1 MKVLCVFA
9 LILITAN
16 LGLAD
21 DPFAESNTLLSA
33 AAQHHAPSSAAP
45 ATLAQLQEMAMR
57 SNPELR
63 IAVRRLSVAQSRVPG
78 AGALDDPVFMYRDW
92 GTPLKKPWDL
102 NQAQNMFMYSQTLP
116 GPGKRGLRSEIANK
130 EVDVANAELEAV
142 RRDVSAR
149 VSRAFYDLLRN
160 NDELRIHDQQV
171 IIARQALET
180 ARVKYTVGRVPQ
192 QDVLKAQ
199 VALTRL
205 VEHLN
210 SLAEDG
216 DLAAATLNSLIGRDP
231 SEPLEV
237 LGQYSLPAQ
246 LPSLVELEKVAI
258 ESRPEL
264 SMYTKAIEQSE
275 AKTKLAQKGYT
286 PDYTI
291 SAGYMLMPTGSAY
304 RNNYMAEFGLSLPW
318 LNRRKHDAEISEAQ
332 ALTLEQRAE
341 YDNQRALVFLQIQEG
356 LVKARTTYRNLS
368 LYRNT
373 LKPQAEATLKATVT
387 AYKNDR
393 TDFLNLLDSQNMT
406 LDVESSYFKN
416 AAEFESR
423 LADLEHAVGAPI
435 PRNNST
441 QETTPEV
448 SDDIE

>member
-1 MKVLCVFA
+1 MKVLRVFA

-16 LGLAD
+16 LALAD
-21 DPFAESNTLLSA
+21 DPFAESNILLSA
-33 AAQHHAPSSAAP
+33 AVQHHAPSSAAP

-57 SNPELR
+57 SDPEIR

-78 AGALDDPVFMYRDW
+78 AGARDDPTFMYRDW

-102 NQAQNMFMYSQTLP
+102 NQAQNMFMYCRPLR
-116 GPGKRGLRSEIANK
+116 GPGKRGLRSEIAGK
-130 EVDVANAELEAV
+130 EVDVTRAKFEAV
-142 RRDVSAR
+142 QRDVSAR

-216 DLAAATLNSLIGRDP
+216 DLASATLNSLIGRDP

-237 LGQYSLPAQ
+237 LGQYSLPAS
-246 LPSLVELEKVAI
+246 LPSLAEMEKVALDN
-258 ESRPEL
+258 RPEL
-264 SMYTKAIEQSE
+264 TAFSKAIEQSE
-275 AKTKLAQKGYT
+275 ARTKLVRKAYT

-291 SAGYMLMPTGSAY
+291 SAGYMLTPTGSTY
-304 RNNYMAEFGLSLPW
+304 RNNYMAEFGLRDRKSTR
-318 LNRRKHDAEISEAQ
+318 LN
-332 ALTLEQRAE
+332 
-341 YDNQRALVFLQIQEG
+341 
-356 LVKARTTYRNLS
+356 
-368 LYRNT
+368 
-373 LKPQAEATLKATVT
+373 
-387 AYKNDR
+387 
-393 TDFLNLLDSQNMT
+393 
-406 LDVESSYFKN
+406 SS
-416 AAEFESR
+416 
-423 LADLEHAVGAPI
+423 H
-435 PRNNST
+435 
-441 QETTPEV
+441 
-448 SDDIE
+448 

>member
-1 MKVLCVFA
+1 MKVLRVFA
-9 LILITAN
+9 LMLITAT
-16 LGLAD
+16 LAMAD
-21 DPFAESNTLLSA
+21 DPFAESKILLNAATQPPQTPSVSPVTLTELQDM
-33 AAQHHAPSSAAP
+33 AQ
-45 ATLAQLQEMAMR
+45 QN
-57 SNPELR
+57 NPEIR

-102 NQAQNMFMYSQTLP
+102 NQAQNMFMYSQSFP
-116 GPGKRGLRSEIANK
+116 GPGKRGLRSEIAGSEVGVAK
-130 EVDVANAELEAV
+130 EELEAV
-142 RRDVSAR
+142 RRDVRSR

-160 NDELRIHDQQV
+160 NDELRIHEQQV

-205 VEHLN
+205 AEHLN
-210 SLAEDG
+210 ILGEGG
-216 DLAAATLNSLIGRDP
+216 DLAAATLNSLVGRDP
-231 SEPLEV
+231 AQPLAV
-237 LGQYSLPAQ
+237 AGQYSLPAH
-246 LPSLVELEKVAI
+246 LPSLIELEKVAI
-258 ESRPEL
+258 DNRPEL
-264 SMYTKAIEQSE
+264 SMYTKVIEQAE
-275 AKTKLAQKGYT
+275 AKIRLAQKGYT

-304 RNNYMAEFGLSLPW
+304 RNNYMAEFNLSLPW

-341 YDNQRALVFLQIQEG
+341 YDNQRALVFLQIQEA
-356 LVKARTTYRNLS
+356 LVRARTAYRNLA
-368 LYRNT
+368 LYRDT
-373 LKPQAEATLKATVT
+373 LKPQAEATFKATVT

-423 LADLEHAVGAPI
+423 LADLERAVGAPI
-435 PRNNST
+435 SRDNGGPQNDSGGER
-441 QETTPEV
+441 
-448 SDDIE
+448 

>member
-1 MKVLCVFA
+1 MKVLRVFA
-9 LILITAN
+9 LMLVAVH
-16 LGLAD
+16 LAMAD

-33 AAQHHAPSSAAP
+33 ATQHHQPSSVP
-45 ATLAQLQEMAMR
+45 PYTLAQLQDIAMR
-57 SNPELR
+57 NNPEIR
-63 IAVRRLSVAQSRVPG
+63 IAVRRLSVAQSRVSG
-78 AGALDDPVFMYRDW
+78 AGALDDPTFMYRDW

-116 GPGKRGLRSEIANK
+116 GPGKRGLRSEIAGK
-130 EVDVANAELEAV
+130 EVEVAGAELEAV
-142 RRDVSAR
+142 RRDISVR

-160 NDELRIHDQQV
+160 NDELRIHDEQV
-171 IIARQALET
+171 MIARQALET
-180 ARVKYTVGRVPQ
+180 ARIKYTVGRVPQ

-210 SLAEDG
+210 MLAEGG
-216 DLAAATLNSLIGRDP
+216 DLARATLSSLVGRDP
-231 SEPLEV
+231 AEPLDV
-237 LGQYSLPAQ
+237 FGQYSLPAH
-246 LPSLVELEKVAI
+246 LPSLAELEKVAI
-258 ESRPEL
+258 DSRPEL
-264 SMYTKAIEQSE
+264 SMYVKVIEQSE
-275 AKTKLAQKGYT
+275 ARTKLAQKGYT
-286 PDYTI
+286 PDYTVA
-291 SAGYMLMPTGSAY
+291 AGYMLQPTGSTY
-304 RNNYMAEFGLSLPW
+304 RNDYMAEFSLNLPW

-341 YDNQRALVFLQIQEG
+341 YDNQRALVFLQIQEA

-368 LYRNT
+368 LYRDT

-435 PRNNST
+435 PRGNDA
-441 QETTPEV
+441 QETSPEV

>member
-1 MKVLCVFA
+1 MKVLRVFA

-16 LGLAD
+16 LALAD
-21 DPFAESNTLLSA
+21 DPFVESNILLSA
-33 AAQHHAPSSAAP
+33 ATQHRQSPSVSP
-45 ATLAQLQEMAMR
+45 VTLAELQEMAMH
-57 SNPELR
+57 SNPEIR

-78 AGALDDPVFMYRDW
+78 VGALDDPVFMYRDW

-102 NQAQNMFMYSQTLP
+102 NQAQNMFMYSQMLP
-116 GPGKRGLRSEIANK
+116 GPGKRGLRSEIEGK
-130 EVDVANAELEAV
+130 EVDVARAELESV
-142 RRDVSAR
+142 RRDVAAR
-149 VSRAFYDLLRN
+149 VTRAFYDLLRN

-180 ARVKYTVGRVPQ
+180 ARVKYTVGGLPQ

-210 SLAEDG
+210 MLAEGG

-231 SEPLEV
+231 AQPLEIA
-237 LGQYSLPAQ
+237 GQYSLPDH
-246 LPSLVELEKVAI
+246 LPSLIELEKVAI
-258 ESRPEL
+258 DSRPEL

-291 SAGYMLMPTGSAY
+291 AAGYMLMPTGSTY
-304 RNNYMAEFGLSLPW
+304 RNDYIVEFSLSLPW

-341 YDNQRALVFLQIQEG
+341 YDNQRALVFLQIQEA
-356 LVKARTTYRNLS
+356 LVKARTAYRNLS
-368 LYRNT
+368 LYRDT
-373 LKPQAEATLKATVT
+373 LKPQAEATFKATVT

-393 TDFLNLLDSQNMT
+393 TDFLNLLDSQNMA
-406 LDVESSYFKN
+406 LDVESSYFKS
-416 AAEFESR
+416 AAECESR

-435 PRNNST
+435 SRNNNT
-441 QETTPEV
+441 RETTPEV

>member
-1 MKVLCVFA
+1 MKVLPVFA
-9 LILITAN
+9 LILVAVH
-16 LGLAD
+16 LAMAD
-21 DPFAESNTLLSA
+21 DPFAESNSLLSA
-33 AAQHHAPSSAAP
+33 ATQHRRSSSVP
-45 ATLAQLQEMAMR
+45 PYTLAQLQEMAMR
-57 SNPELR
+57 SNPEIR
-63 IAVRRLSVAQSRVPG
+63 IAVRRFSVAQSRVSG
-78 AGALDDPVFMYRDW
+78 AGALDDPTFMYRDW

-116 GPGKRGLRSEIANK
+116 GPGKRGLRSEIAGK
-130 EVDVANAELEAV
+130 EVEVAKAELEAV
-142 RRDVSAR
+142 RLDVSAR

-171 IIARQALET
+171 TIARQALET
-180 ARVKYTVGRVPQ
+180 ARIKYTVGRVPQ

-210 SLAEDG
+210 MLAEGG
-216 DLAAATLNSLIGRDP
+216 DLACATLNSLIGRDP

-237 LGQYSLPAQ
+237 AGQYSLPAS
-246 LPSLVELEKVAI
+246 LPSLAELEKVAMDN
-258 ESRPEL
+258 RPEL
-264 SMYTKAIEQSE
+264 TAFSKAIEQSE
-275 AKTKLAQKGYT
+275 ARTKLARKAYT

-291 SAGYMLMPTGSAY
+291 AAGYMLMPTGSAY
-304 RNNYMAEFGLSLPW
+304 RNDYMAEFSLSLPW

-341 YDNQRALVFLQIQEG
+341 YDNQRALVFLQIQEA
-356 LVKARTTYRNLS
+356 LVKARTAYRSLS
-368 LYRNT
+368 LYRDT
-373 LKPQAEATLKATVT
+373 LRPQAEATFKATVT

-406 LDVESSYFKN
+406 LEVESSYFKN

-423 LADLEHAVGAPI
+423 LADLERAVGAPI
-435 PRNNST
+435 SRDNDAH
-441 QETTPEV
+441 ETTPEV

>member
-1 MKVLCVFA
+1 MKVLRVFA

-16 LGLAD
+16 LALAD
-21 DPFAESNTLLSA
+21 DPFAESNILLSA
-33 AAQHHAPSSAAP
+33 AVQHHASSSAAP
-45 ATLAQLQEMAMR
+45 ATLAQLQEMAAR
-57 SNPELR
+57 GNPEIR

-116 GPGKRGLRSEIANK
+116 GPGKRGLRSEIVGK
-130 EVDVANAELEAV
+130 EVDVAKAELEAV

-180 ARVKYTVGRVPQ
+180 ALVKYTVGRVPQ

-199 VALTRL
+199 VAVTRL

-210 SLAEDG
+210 MLAEDG
-216 DLAAATLNSLIGRDP
+216 DLASATLNSLIGRDP
-231 SEPLEV
+231 AEPLEV
-237 LGQYSLPAQ
+237 LGQYSLPAH

-258 ESRPEL
+258 DSRPEL

-291 SAGYMLMPTGSAY
+291 AAGYMLMPTGSAY
-304 RNNYMAEFGLSLPW
+304 RNNYMAEFSLSLPW

-341 YDNQRALVFLQIQEG
+341 YDNQRALVFLQIQEA
-356 LVKARTTYRNLS
+356 LVKARTAYRNVS
-368 LYRNT
+368 LYRDT
-373 LKPQAEATLKATVT
+373 LKPQAETTFKATVT

-406 LDVESSYFKN
+406 LEVESSYFKN

-423 LADLEHAVGAPI
+423 LADLERAVGAPI
-435 PRNNST
+435 SDNGTR
-441 QETTPEV
+441 ETSPEV
-448 SDDIE
+448 SDEIE

>member
-1 MKVLCVFA
+1 MKVLRVLA
-9 LILITAN
+9 LMLVAVH
-16 LGLAD
+16 LVMAD
-21 DPFAESNTLLSA
+21 DPFAQSNMLLSA
-33 AAQHHAPSSAAP
+33 ATQHHQSSSVP
-45 ATLAQLQEMAMR
+45 PYTLAELQQMAMR
-57 SNPELR
+57 SNPEIR
-63 IAVRRLSVAQSRVPG
+63 IAVRRLSVAQSRVSG

-102 NQAQNMFMYSQTLP
+102 NQAQNMFMYSQTFP
-116 GPGKRGLRSEIANK
+116 GPGKRGLRSDIAGK
-130 EVDVANAELEAV
+130 EVDVARAELEAV
-142 RRDVSAR
+142 RRDISVR
-149 VSRAFYDLLRN
+149 VSRAFYYLLRN
-160 NDELRIHDQQV
+160 NDELCIHDEQV
-171 IIARQALET
+171 MIARQALET
-180 ARVKYTVGRVPQ
+180 ARIKYTVGRVPQ

-210 SLAEDG
+210 MLGEGG
-216 DLAAATLNSLIGRDP
+216 DLARATLSSLIGRDP
-231 SEPLEV
+231 AEPV
-237 LGQYSLPAQ
+237 DVAGQYSLLAR
-246 LPSLVELEKVAI
+246 LPSLAELEKVAI
-258 ESRPEL
+258 DSRPEL

-275 AKTKLAQKGYT
+275 AKTKLVQKGYT

-291 SAGYMLMPTGSAY
+291 AAGYMLMPTGSTY
-304 RNNYMAEFGLSLPW
+304 RNDYMAEFSLSLPW
-318 LNRRKHDAEISEAQ
+318 LNRRKHDAEVSEAQ
-332 ALTLEQRAE
+332 AVTLEQRAE
-341 YDNQRALVFLQIQEG
+341 YDNQRALVFLQIQEA

-368 LYRNT
+368 LYRDT

-435 PRNNST
+435 PRNNNT